1 MEKTL
6 FTIVLLA
13 WLLVPA
19 VALAA
24 FNQSAFRANL
34 SSDKD
39 FMKYFMRFV
48 AVLMLLISVLFI
60 SCLLNFPLIDK
71 LFQ

>member
-19 VALAA
+19 VALTA
-24 FNQSAFRANL
+24 FNQIIFRVNL
-34 SSDKD
+34 FGDKD
-39 FMKYFMRFV
+39 FMKYFMQFV
-48 AVLMLLISVLFI
+48 AGLMLLIGVLFI
-60 SCLLNFPLIDK
+60 SCLLGFPLIDK
-71 LFQ
+71 LF

>member
-13 WLLVPA
+13 WLLVPTI
-19 VALAA
+19 ALTA
-24 FNQSAFRANL
+24 FNQITFRTNL
-34 SSDKD
+34 FGDKD

-48 AVLMLLISVLFI
+48 AGLMLLIGVLFI
-60 SCLLNFPLIDK
+60 SCLLDFPLIDK
-71 LFQ
+71 LF

>member
-19 VALAA
+19 VALTT
-24 FNQSAFRANL
+24 FNQIIFRANL
-34 SSDKD
+34 FGDKD
-39 FMKYFMRFV
+39 FMKYFMQFV
-48 AVLMLLISVLFI
+48 AGLMLLIGVLFI
-60 SCLLNFPLIDK
+60 SCLLGFPLIDK
-71 LFQ
+71 LF

>member
-1 MEKTL
+1 MGKTL

-13 WLLVPA
+13 WLLIPA

-24 FNQSAFRANL
+24 FNQSTFRANL
-34 SSDKD
+34 PSDKD

-48 AVLMLLISVLFI
+48 ALILLTAGVLFI

-71 LFQ
+71 LF